1 LVVALVNGVL
11 AKPTALWAVSRT
23 TYIEALEEGTT
34 VDEIESLTGGRT
46 EIAYDEVNV
55 AGSPTDISVE

>member
-1 LVVALVNGVL
+1 MGGV
-11 AKPTALWAVSRT
+11 KDDVK
-23 TYIEALEEGTT
+23 ALEEGVT

-46 EIAYDEVNV
+46 EIVYDKVNV